1 MTDRTFEGMIMKN
14 RAMMDLVMDLWIQ

>member
-14 RAMMDLVMDLWIQ
+14 RAMMDLVMDLWI